1 MRLVDEASAVANG
14 DAAAGRIHGRR
25 ARARSAAL
33 VLALALSGCAAPSG
47 TPSLHEVPER
57 PHLLPAA
64 ERTAMAET
72 VRGEGLAAWGEAQA
86 LRTRTGKSALPP
98 PAWLLEPIRQPTPP
112 AATTTR
118 PPNPEAAIV
127 AERVRSESDDGS
139 LNSFLRQ
146 LVRRQPGGPAIEVA
160 ADEPPAEPTGRGERT
175 RPTPDDPALDRFLDH
190 LGGRLAVGRPERGP
204 EAPTAPE
211 TAAPAK
217 PPEPGPPAAAPAATS
232 TPAPAAPP
240 ASPGPAGPSDV
251 PAPAPAAAAPQQ
263 PAATPV
269 PPAATAPAPR
279 PAPAAGSTVDPG
291 AARPPIAKPE
301 GAPAP
306 AGPAATVPAREPP
319 VASLPPPSPAG
330 TLPSAARAELERVV
344 ELARRQGAALEVVG
358 RGASPAL
365 ALERARRVARLV
377 AEELGVPPGGLSV
390 RAAGAGERVELYLVP
405 RPPS

>member
-25 ARARSAAL
+25 ARARPAAL
-33 VLALALSGCAAPSG
+33 VLALALSGCAAPPG

-57 PHLLPAA
+57 PRLLPAA

-98 PAWLLEPIRQPTPP
+98 PAWLLEPIRPPTPP
-112 AATTTR
+112 APAATR

-160 ADEPPAEPTGRGERT
+160 ADDPPAEPTGRGERT

-190 LGGRLAVGRPERGP
+190 LGGRLAVGRPERAP
-204 EAPTAPE
+204 EAPAAPE
-211 TAAPAK
+211 TAAPA
-217 PPEPGPPAAAPAATS
+217 APAAS
-232 TPAPAAPP
+232 MGRGA
-240 ASPGPAGPSDV
+240 AGPSA
-251 PAPAPAAAAPQQ
+251 PPAPAAAAGTPPT
-263 PAATPV
+263 PAAPGA
-269 PPAATAPAPR
+269 PPGATAPAPR
-279 PAPAAGSTVDPG
+279 PAPAAKAAVGPG
-291 AARPPIAKPE
+291 AARPSVAKPE
-301 GAPAP
+301 VAPAP
-306 AGPAATVPAREPP
+306 AGPAATAPAREPP
-319 VASLPPPSPAG
+319 AASLPPPSPAG

-344 ELARRQGAALEVVG
+344 ELARRQGSALEVVG

-390 RAAGAGERVELYLVP
+390 RAGGAGERVDLYLLP

>member
-25 ARARSAAL
+25 ARARSAATAL
-33 VLALALSGCAAPSG
+33 VLALAGCAAPPG

-57 PHLLPAA
+57 PRLLPAA
-64 ERTAMAET
+64 ERTAIAET
-72 VRGEGLAAWGEAQA
+72 VRSEGLAAWGEAQA

-98 PAWLLEPIRQPTPP
+98 PAWLLEPIRRPTPP
-112 AATTTR
+112 GPTTTR

-146 LVRRQPGGPAIEVA
+146 LVRRQPGGPVIEVA
-160 ADEPPAEPTGRGERT
+160 ADEPPVEPAGGGGQRT

-190 LGGRLAVGRPERGP
+190 LGGRLAVGRPER
-204 EAPTAPE
+204 APDVPAAPE
-211 TAAPAK
+211 TGAPAAPAQ
-217 PPEPGPPAAAPAATS
+217 PGLPAAAPGPAATAAGPS
-232 TPAPAAPP
+232 PAAPP
-240 ASPGPAGPSDV
+240 APPG
-251 PAPAPAAAAPQQ
+251 APAPAS
-263 PAATPV
+263 
-269 PPAATAPAPR
+269 R
-279 PAPAAGSTVDPG
+279 PAPPAKAAVAPG
-291 AARPPIAKPE
+291 PARPPVAKPE
-301 GAPAP
+301 VGPAP
-306 AGPAATVPAREPP
+306 AGPAPAAPAREPP
-319 VASLPPPSPAG
+319 AASLPPPSPAG
-330 TLPSAARAELERVV
+330 TLPTTARAELERVV
-344 ELARRQGAALEVVG
+344 ELARRQGAGLEVVG
-358 RGASPAL
+358 HAAAPAL